1 MEAHTIYLIGAY
13 GYTAR
18 LIAKELCGAQISF
31 IPVGRDALKLAA
43 FCDQMQLEPNFILA
57 DVLSWS
63 DLHFIQQKDIV
74 INCAGPFNQFAPTLI
89 TVCVERGAHYID
101 LTGEQAIVQNS
112 YLLYKQSARQKQ
124 MCLLHSMAF
133 ESALADLLLSRALS
147 TLKEA
152 EIESVNSYYWLGSQQ
167 MSPGTKLTMKL
178 ANYAS
183 NFIITNH
190 ELTPFQ
196 QQKAAALVGI
206 PFEAAR
212 IVPYPEVIFAFQRC
226 APQSGASHFLLE
238 ANSNMAFAG
247 SMPKANQQSDPGQIQ
262 TMITRFKQLPHAG
275 PNEAER
281 AQQTFE
287 LFVRVCSKS
296 QAFIGHLKGQNMY
309 EITAALVLLAVQQ
322 LLIENHPFGV
332 LSPGEFLGQNGINWL
347 SQNPFFQLNQVQT
360 NKAS

>member
-1 MEAHTIYLIGAY
+1 MEVQTIYLIGAY
-13 GYTAR
+13 GYTAK
-18 LIAKELCGAQISF
+18 LIANALCGAQISF

-43 FCDQMQLEPNFILA
+43 FCDQMQLEPNFIVA
-57 DVLSWS
+57 DVLSEAE
-63 DLHFIQQKDIV
+63 LQFIQSKDIV

-89 TVCVERGAHYID
+89 AVCVERGAHYID
-101 LTGEQAIVQNS
+101 LTGEQAIVHDS
-112 YLLYKQSARQKQ
+112 YLLYKQNARQKQ
-124 MCLLHSMAF
+124 LCLLHSMAF
-133 ESALADLLLSRALS
+133 ESALADLLLSCALS
-147 TLKEA
+147 NLNEA

-183 NFIITNH
+183 NFIIEDKQLRT
-190 ELTPFQ
+190 FA
-196 QQKAAALVGI
+196 QQKAAPLVDI

-247 SMPKANQQSDPGQIQ
+247 SMLKAKQPTDSAQIQ
-262 TMITRFKQLPHAG
+262 TMITRFKQLPHQG
-275 PNEAER
+275 PNDAER

-287 LFVRVCSKS
+287 LFVRVCTKS
-296 QAFIGHLKGQNMY
+296 QAFIGHLEGQNMY
-309 EITAALVLLAVQQ
+309 EITAALVLLAVQK
-322 LLIENHPFGV
+322 LLSGNHPFGV

>member
-1 MEAHTIYLIGAY
+1 MKVQTIYLIGAY
-13 GYTAR
+13 GYTAK
-18 LIAKELCGAQISF
+18 LIAKELCAAQISF
-31 IPVGRDALKLAA
+31 VPVGRDALKLAA
-43 FCDQMQLEPNFILA
+43 FCDQMQLEPNFIVA
-57 DVLSWS
+57 DVLSDA
-63 DLHFIQQKDIV
+63 DLKFVQPKDIL

-89 TVCVERGAHYID
+89 AVCVKRGAHYID
-101 LTGEQAIVQNS
+101 LTGEQAIVHDS
-112 YLLYKQSARQKQ
+112 YLLYKQTARQKQ
-124 MCLLHSMAF
+124 LCLLHSMAF
-133 ESALADLLLSRALS
+133 ESALADLVLSCALS

-183 NFIITNH
+183 NFIIEDKQLH
-190 ELTPFQ
+190 PFA
-196 QQKAAALVGI
+196 QQKAAPLVDI

-247 SMPKANQQSDPGQIQ
+247 SMLKTNQQTDPAHIQ

-275 PNEAER
+275 PNAAER
-281 AQQTFE
+281 AQQAFE
-287 LFVRVCSKS
+287 LFVRVCTKN

-347 SQNPFFQLNQVQT
+347 SQNPFFQLNQALMNNV
-360 NKAS
+360 S

>member
-1 MEAHTIYLIGAY
+1 MEAQTIYLIGAY
-13 GYTAR
+13 GYTAK
-18 LIAKELCGAQISF
+18 LIANALCGAQISF

-43 FCDQMQLEPNFILA
+43 FCDQMQLEPNFIVA
-57 DVLSWS
+57 DVLSEAE
-63 DLHFIQQKDIV
+63 LQFIQSKDIV

-89 TVCVERGAHYID
+89 AVCVERGAHYID
-101 LTGEQAIVQNS
+101 LTGEQAIVHDS
-112 YLLYKQSARQKQ
+112 YLLYKQNARQKQ
-124 MCLLHSMAF
+124 LCLLHSMAF
-133 ESALADLLLSRALS
+133 ESALADLLLSCALS
-147 TLKEA
+147 NLNEA

-183 NFIITNH
+183 NFIIEDKQLRT
-190 ELTPFQ
+190 FA
-196 QQKAAALVGI
+196 QQKAAPLVDI

-247 SMPKANQQSDPGQIQ
+247 SMLKAKQPTDSAQIQ
-262 TMITRFKQLPHAG
+262 TMITRFKQLPHQG
-275 PNEAER
+275 PNDAER

-287 LFVRVCSKS
+287 LFVRVCTKS
-296 QAFIGHLKGQNMY
+296 QAFMGHLVGQNMY

-322 LLIENHPFGV
+322 LLIDNHPFGV

-347 SQNPFFQLNQVQT
+347 CQNPFFQFDQVQT
-360 NKAS
+360 NNPS